1 MQLFLIRAARQCRL
15 FGWRK
20 ASALLLELA
29 SFSSKERSVTR
40 QLVID
45 LLAIGFIR
53 RARNKILAARSNYKD
68 LMSFEGQ
75 DKRFLDYIDWNVFSS
90 RLESDL
96 DESRRQL
103 VSFLRESNYLAKKFP
118 FDLSVYT
125 DFILISNSRT
135 HLSAQDVEAL
145 KCMKAP
151 VFVFLNH
158 ANPAFQK
165 LLVRHGL
172 GDIPHL
178 LVAGKNGLVNHDL
191 RLIYGSY
198 GIHDFNLLACLIRN
212 GSDSHFREY
221 FLQDIIDSNNDID
234 FVCIDELSALVD
246 RVYSK
251 NSFLAQDGYAPMASL
266 GWLVIELFTAF
277 VQMAS
282 NASRSSNGN
291 QRSVWLAGFD
301 LSASYVFESNF
312 KCIIHDFVYE
322 YAALN
327 YRFASGLV
335 KQLGCPDRFRSQRK
349 PPSTRLTNK
358 QMWSLRGAGRESMS
372 ESSLGE

>member
-1 MQLFLIRAARQCRL
+1 M
-15 FGWRK
+15 
-20 ASALLLELA
+20 
-29 SFSSKERSVTR
+29 
-40 QLVID
+40 
-45 LLAIGFIR
+45 
-53 RARNKILAARSNYKD
+53 
-68 LMSFEGQ
+68 
-75 DKRFLDYIDWNVFSS
+75 
-90 RLESDL
+90 
-96 DESRRQL
+96 
-103 VSFLRESNYLAKKFP
+103 
-118 FDLSVYT
+118 
-125 DFILISNSRT
+125 
-135 HLSAQDVEAL
+135 
-145 KCMKAP
+145 
-151 VFVFLNH
+151 
-158 ANPAFQK
+158 
-165 LLVRHGL
+165 
-172 GDIPHL
+172 
-178 LVAGKNGLVNHDL
+178 NHDL

-198 GIHDFNLLACLIRN
+198 GIHDFNLLVAIRN

-282 NASRSSNGN
+282 NANRSSNGN

-335 KQLGCPDRFRSQRK
+335 KQLGCPDRFSLSVSL
-349 PPSTRLTNK
+349 STRLTNK